1 MKNVNQAYRSIKSM
15 IARYQ
20 LVPGQKI
27 IYADLARKL
36 RMSKTPVI
44 SALNRL
50 EQEELVV
57 SIPNRGYFVKEITA
71 EEIAELFDIRE
82 ALELLAVDGAIRS
95 QTPRTLHAVEQAL
108 RRHRNHVSPDR
119 YRAVL
124 DGAFHIRI
132 AQMGTNRSLV
142 KVLRHLFELIYFRYR
157 IEGVSPRRLQETP
170 REHQAILDAIAE
182 RDAAKAKRL
191 MQKHMSA
198 GRTATMQAIRAVS
211 RQYEL

>member
-1 MKNVNQAYRSIKSM
+1 MKNVNQAYRAIKNM

-27 IYADLARKL
+27 IYDELARKI

-57 SIPNRGYFVKEITA
+57 SIPNRGYFVKEVTV
-71 EEIAELFDIRE
+71 EEIDELFDIRE
-82 ALELLAVDGAIRS
+82 ALELLAVDGAIRF
-95 QTPRTLHAVEQAL
+95 QTPPTLQAAVKAL
-108 RRHRNHVSPDR
+108 NEHRDHDSPAR

-124 DGAFHIRI
+124 DGTFHLRI
-132 AQMGTNRSLV
+132 AEMGSNRSLV
-142 KVLRHLFELIYFRYR
+142 KLLPHLFELIYFRHR
-157 IEGVSPRRLQETP
+157 IEGVSPRRLRETP
-170 REHQAILDAIAE
+170 REHQAILNAIAE

-191 MQKHMSA
+191 MRRHMHA
-198 GRTATMQAIRAVS
+198 GRAATMQAIRAAS
-211 RQYEL
+211 RNFAL